1 MKLCV
6 FPNDPIQAYYD
17 KGEIK
22 ERYYNPQN
30 IFSEIHFITLIDQD
44 IEASKIQVV
53 GGKAKIII
61 HSVGKINIK
70 IETGSWKM

>member
-44 IEASKIQVV
+44 IESSKIQII
-53 GGKAKIII
+53 GG
-61 HSVGKINIK
+61 
-70 IETGSWKM
+70 